1 MFRIPA
7 FASNLKKNKIF
18 VISIAEPRHQTH
30 AEFQSFKHIR
40 KLN

>member
-1 MFRIPA
+1 M